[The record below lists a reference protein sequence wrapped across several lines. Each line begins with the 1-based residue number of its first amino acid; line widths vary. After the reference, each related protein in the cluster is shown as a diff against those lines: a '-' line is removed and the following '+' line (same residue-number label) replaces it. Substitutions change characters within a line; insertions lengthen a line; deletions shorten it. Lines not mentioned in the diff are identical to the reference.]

1 MVPLSGHG
9 LRPPGWRAGWC
20 VASGFSC
27 PAPWVLWALPAPAA
41 TPFPAGT
48 SVPRAILGTHV
59 RGTALGPAAALASSR
74 VMRLAPLVPS
84 FLGREGPSLG
94 VVGEEGGL
102 AAPQLFGQL
111 RCKPPRWEHV
121 LAVFWSLST
130 VSGEA
135 VNDPPPPLRT
145 WDSDDKGPGGHCSGL
160 GWSTVCFPTKK
171 LSAPVTLKVRGHYL
185 ERGLE
190 AGLHRCPQCMGQARL
205 PPRRLGA
212 GAVVLRAP
220 RHRPAPESAGEG
232 PHSLSFGFPGPSLVP
247 L

>member
-1 MVPLSGHG
+1 M
-9 LRPPGWRAGWC
+9 
-20 VASGFSC
+20 ASGFSC
-27 PAPWVLWALPAPAA
+27 PAHWALWALPASAA

-48 SVPRAILGTHV
+48 SVTRAIPGV
-59 RGTALGPAAALASSR
+59 RVRSTTLGPAAALVSSR
-74 VMRLAPLVPS
+74 VMRLVSLVPS
-84 FLGREGPSLG
+84 FLGWEGPSLG
-94 VVGEEGGL
+94 VVREEGSL

-111 RCKPPRWEHV
+111 HCKSPRWEHA
-121 LAVFWSLST
+121 LAAST

-135 VNDPPPPLRT
+135 VNDPPPPLRM
-145 WDSDDKGPGGHCSGL
+145 WDPDDKGPGGHRSGL

-190 AGLHRCPQCMGQARL
+190 AGLHRCPQCMGQAWL

-212 GAVVLRAP
+212 GVAVLRAP
-220 RHRPAPESAGEG
+220 RHRPTPELAGEG